1 MEIVRDVKSFVK
13 KNGDQ
18 LKKLFI
24 YKTGITDRE
33 LVQEHLQDFYVKMI
47 QTDAL
52 KSYKEEEGSFENYIC
67 TLLYWL
73 LPYKAKKNVSVQ
85 YKFISQIT
93 EDKMDQI
100 PSRDIWDHAGNFE
113 GPFKFD
119 FSPCTPRIADDS
131 ERYLLNQYLR
141 EFRGYIFKTEPEKN
155 RNQMLTFLNCKLYG
169 CRSTEIALI
178 LGISDNMVKFIKQK
192 VQRKF
197 ARWKALS

>member
-33 LVQEHLQDFYVKMI
+33 LVHEHLQDFYVKMI

-52 KSYKEEEGSFENYIC
+52 KFYREEKGPFENYIC

-85 YKFISQIT
+85 YKFISQVT
-93 EDKMDQI
+93 EDRMTQI
-100 PSRDIWDHAGNFE
+100 PNRDIWDHAGTFE

-119 FSPCTPRIADDS
+119 FSPCTPRITDDS
-131 ERYLLNQYLR
+131 ERHLINQYLS
-141 EFRGYIFKTEPEKN
+141 EFRDYIYKTEPEKS
-155 RNQMLTFLNCKLYG
+155 RNQMLTFLNCKLNG

-178 LGISDNMVKFIKQK
+178 LGVSDNMVKFIKQK